1 MRAIK
6 HALLVNFFVCTVA
19 VSGAWAQEAT
29 PTPAASP
36 SSPPAVKPSPPAIKD
51 VPKAAGAY
59 RTVSQ
64 RSPDVRAAYA
74 FAIKSQAAK
83 EAKPFAFVRVL
94 KAESQVVA
102 GMNYRVCM
110 LVREGKGRSKSV
122 TVVVT
127 KDLKNVWT
135 LTSWVPGGCKKV

>member
-1 MRAIK
+1 MRSIK
-6 HALLVNFFVCTVA
+6 HTLLVKLFICTIA

-36 SSPPAVKPSPPAIKD
+36 SPPAVKPSPPAMTE
-51 VPKAAGAY
+51 VPKATGAY

-83 EAKPFAFVRVL
+83 EAKPFAFVKVL

-122 TVVVT
+122 TVVVNR
-127 KDLKNVWT
+127 DLKNAWT

>member
-1 MRAIK
+1 MRTIK
-6 HALLVNFFVCTVA
+6 HALLVKLFVCTIA
-19 VSGAWAQEAT
+19 VSSALAQEAT
-29 PTPAASP
+29 PTPAVS
-36 SSPPAVKPSPPAIKD
+36 PSPPVVKD
-51 VPKAAGAY
+51 VPKATGAY

-83 EAKPFAFVRVL
+83 ETKPFAFVRVL

-122 TVVVT
+122 TAVVN
-127 KDLKNVWT
+127 KDLRKVWT
-135 LTSWVPGGCKKV
+135 LTSWVPGGCKQV

>member
-6 HALLVNFFVCTVA
+6 HALLVKFFVCAVA
-19 VSGAWAQEAT
+19 VSGALAQEAT
-29 PTPAASP
+29 PTPVASP
-36 SSPPAVKPSPPAIKD
+36 SPPVVNE
-51 VPKAAGAY
+51 VPKATGAY

-64 RSPDVRAAYA
+64 RSRDVRAAYA
-74 FAIKSQAAK
+74 FAIKTQAAK
-83 EAKPFAFVRVL
+83 EAKPFAFVKVL

-122 TVVVT
+122 TVVVN

-135 LTSWVPGGCKKV
+135 LTSWVPGGCKQV

>member
-1 MRAIK
+1 MRSIK
-6 HALLVNFFVCTVA
+6 RTLLVILFICTVA
-19 VSGAWAQEAT
+19 VSGAFAQEAT

-36 SSPPAVKPSPPAIKD
+36 SPPAVKE
-51 VPKAAGAY
+51 VPKAVGAY

-64 RSPDVRAAYA
+64 RNPDVRAAYA

-102 GMNYRVCM
+102 GINYRICM

-122 TVVVT
+122 TAVVN
-127 KDLKNVWT
+127 KDLKKVWT
-135 LTSWVPGGCKKV
+135 LTSWVPGGCKQV

>member
-1 MRAIK
+1 MRSIK
-6 HALLVNFFVCTVA
+6 HTLLVKLFICTIA

-36 SSPPAVKPSPPAIKD
+36 SPPVVNE
-51 VPKAAGAY
+51 VPKATGAY

-64 RSPDVRAAYA
+64 RSRDVRAAYA

-122 TVVVT
+122 TVVVN
-127 KDLKNVWT
+127 KDLKNVWA
-135 LTSWVPGGCKKV
+135 LMSWVPGGCKQV